1 MRRPEGFSS
10 SKSQSMSGFVDSLQ
24 ALLYIDGAIA
34 AALVDSSSG
43 KVLDRAGGGIDFDL
57 AASGNAEV
65 VRAQTTS
72 KTPLNKTGETVDDI
86 LIVLGKQYHIIRP
99 LSRKPHLFVYLVLDR
114 AKANLALARVRAEEI
129 VRSAET

>member
-1 MRRPEGFSS
+1 
-10 SKSQSMSGFVDSLQ
+10 MSGFVDSLQ

-57 AASGNAEV
+57 AASGNSEV
-65 VRAQTTS
+65 VRAQQRS
-72 KTPLNKTGETVDDI
+72 KTPQKKTNDTVDDI

-99 LSRKPHLFVYLVLDR
+99 LSREPHLFVYLVLDR
-114 AKANLALARVRAEEI
+114 AKANLALARVKAEEI
-129 VRSAET
+129 VRSADT